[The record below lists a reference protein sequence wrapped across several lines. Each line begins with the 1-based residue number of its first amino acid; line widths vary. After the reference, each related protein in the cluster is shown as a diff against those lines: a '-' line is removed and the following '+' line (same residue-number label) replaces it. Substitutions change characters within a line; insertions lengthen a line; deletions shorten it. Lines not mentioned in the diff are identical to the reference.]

1 MAIGLDS
8 RIGNKFLDASVG
20 FGGSC
25 FKKVFF
31 FAVFHFQ
38 ERFLGPVEL
47 NIFKWEFGVDWSSR
61 ILETRF
67 ENEWASKD
75 TFC

>member
-1 MAIGLDS
+1 MIVVSMAIGLDS

-47 NIFKWEFGVDWSSR
+47 NIFK
-61 ILETRF
+61 
-67 ENEWASKD
+67 
-75 TFC
+75 